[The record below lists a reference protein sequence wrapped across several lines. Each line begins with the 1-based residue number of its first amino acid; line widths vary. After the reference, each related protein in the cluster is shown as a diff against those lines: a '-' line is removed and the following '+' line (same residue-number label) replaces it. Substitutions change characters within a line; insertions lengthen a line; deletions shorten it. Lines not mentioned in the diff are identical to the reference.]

1 LTERELKQLFF
12 LKKECERLQKD
23 ILDKKT
29 KVGYKS
35 PAISDM
41 PRGNPKSY
49 TDDIDEI
56 VDLEAIMSL
65 NLKRIQRERVR
76 LEEYIGNIED
86 AEMRLIFRLR
96 HINCM
101 TWREIGDEMFM
112 NHETVRRKYKKY
124 LKYATNATS

>member
-1 LTERELKQLFF
+1 MTERELKQLFF
-12 LKKECERLQKD
+12 LKKECEQLQKD

-35 PAISDM
+35 PVISDM

-56 VDLEAIMSL
+56 VDLEAIMNL
-65 NLKRIQRERVR
+65 NLKRIQRERAR
-76 LEEYIGNIED
+76 LEEYISSIGD
-86 AEMRLIFRLR
+86 AEIRLIFRLR

-101 TWREIGDEMFM
+101 TWEQIGNEMHM
-112 NHETVRRKYKKY
+112 HHTTVIRKYRKGLNCTKCT
-124 LKYATNATS
+124 K